1 MMSPFFTKISSDSFR
16 FYIDGFAPQPV
27 PRNDSVRVVWMGTAG
42 LYIHDGETRIFI
54 DPFVSRYGFLKV
66 AFGFSI
72 KPNSETIQDWI
83 MKTCGGQAD
92 VVFVSHSH
100 YDHSM
105 DAPFFA
111 GQTGAILVGGE
122 STAFIGQG
130 AGLRD
135 EQIRIVRAEDQ
146 MRVGKFK
153 ITFLKSLHSPALFGR
168 VPWPGKITSPL
179 KPPAPA
185 SEYRLGEI
193 FSILVEHPKGKFLHQ
208 GSAGF
213 LPGMFN
219 DMAVD
224 VIFLSIAGREDTY
237 ALLKNSAIPLQAK
250 RIIPIHFD
258 DFFLPL
264 KEGLFFM
271 RGVNF
276 QDFCRTAS
284 DFNPSI
290 PVQTLPIGQQ
300 VVLFH

>member
-1 MMSPFFTKISSDSFR
+1 MNKTRNRSFR
-16 FYIDGFAPQPV
+16 LFQDRIAPSSS
-27 PRNDSVRVVWMGTAG
+27 PRYDSVRVVWMGTAG
-42 LYIHDGETRIFI
+42 LYVHDGKTRIFI

-66 AFGFSI
+66 AFGFSL
-72 KPNSETIQDWI
+72 KPNLETIQDWI
-83 MKTCGGQAD
+83 VKTCGGQAD
-92 VVFVSHSH
+92 AVFVSHSH

-111 GQTGAILVGGE
+111 SQTGAVFAGGE
-122 STAFIGQG
+122 SAAFIGQG
-130 AGLRD
+130 AGLPD
-135 EQIRIVRAEDQ
+135 EQIRIIRAGDQ
-146 MRVGKFK
+146 MRVGKFR
-153 ITFLKSLHSPALFGR
+153 ITFLKSIHSPALFGR

-179 KPPAPA
+179 KPPVVA

-193 FSILVEHPKGKFLHQ
+193 FSILVEHPKGDFLHQ

-219 DMAVD
+219 DMVVD
-224 VIFLSIAGREDTY
+224 VIFLSIAGRADTRE
-237 ALLKNSAIPLQAK
+237 LLKNSAIPLQVK

-258 DFFLPL
+258 DFFSPL

-284 DFNPSI
+284 DFNPPI
-290 PVQTLPIGQQ
+290 PVQTLQIGQQ
-300 VVLFH
+300 AVLFP